1 VWSRNLVDEE
11 AIARTGLHCRR
22 GEKTKK
28 LKTLLIFK
36 ATGFQL
42 YGSIARDFTCSGST
56 GFTSISRP
64 DNFLPKTKLQMVI
77 KYKKNFGEVLTS
89 VVFP

>member
-1 VWSRNLVDEE
+1 MKRGHSPHWAALPE
-11 AIARTGLHCRR
+11 G
-22 GEKTKK
+22 GEKNKK

-42 YGSIARDFTCSGST
+42 YGSTARDFTCSGST

-64 DNFLPKTKLQMVI
+64 DNFLPKTKPQTVI
-77 KYKKNFGEVLTS
+77 KYRTNLGEVLTS
-89 VVFP
+89 VAFP